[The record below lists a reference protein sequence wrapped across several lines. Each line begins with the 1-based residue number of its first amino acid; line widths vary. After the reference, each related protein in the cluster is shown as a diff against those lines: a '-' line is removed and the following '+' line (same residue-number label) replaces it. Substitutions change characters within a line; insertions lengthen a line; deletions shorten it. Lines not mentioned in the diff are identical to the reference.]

1 MHFTNATTSNAYA
14 LHTTAQKIT
23 CALRGVWHGDY
34 GLARCPAHDD
44 QLPSL
49 SLSNGNDGR
58 LLLYCYAGCSFRE
71 IIQALRR
78 IGLLGKQALFDKAY
92 DHTLSF
98 SKQFCADLKRA
109 KQKAERAQKIWQQ
122 SQPIKDTL
130 AETYL
135 RMRGI
140 CYDLFPYLRF
150 HDNCPHPLGMTLPA
164 LVALVKGAGSFAIH
178 RTFLQA
184 NGCKTDQK
192 PAKAMLGSVMG
203 GAVHLSQGNPKHLVI
218 CEGIETGLSLLS
230 GLLSE
235 PVNLWA
241 SLSTSGM
248 MRVNLPSTKGRLTI
262 AMDGDDAGRKA
273 GFTLAKRAYSQGFEV
288 FIMQAPK
295 GMDFNNVLLSQRGN
309 YERV

>member
-1 MHFTNATTSNAYA
+1 MFSFTNAWGITRA
-14 LHTTAQKIT
+14 LH
-23 CALRGVWHGDY
+23 GVWYGRY

-44 QLPSL
+44 RLPSL
-49 SLSNGNDGR
+49 SITNGLDGR
-58 LLLYCYAGCSFRE
+58 LLLTCYAGCSFRE

-78 IGLLGKQALFDKAY
+78 IGLLGKQAFWDKAY

-98 SKQFCADLKRA
+98 SKQFCADFKRA
-109 KQKAERAQKIWQQ
+109 KKIWKQ
-122 SQPIKDTL
+122 SQPIKNTL

-140 CYDLFPYLRF
+140 TCELFPYLRF
-150 HDNCPHPLGMTLPA
+150 HDKCPHPLGMTLPA

-178 RTFLQA
+178 RTFLKA

-203 GAVHLSQGNPKHLVI
+203 GAVHLNQGNPKHLVI

-235 PVNLWA
+235 PVNLWS

-248 MRVNLPSTKGRLTI
+248 MRVNLPPIKGRLTI

-273 GFTLAKRAYSQGFEV
+273 GFTLANRAYSQGFEV

-295 GMDFNNVLLSQRGN
+295 GTDFNDFLYYSRYVI
-309 YERV
+309 

>member
-1 MHFTNATTSNAYA
+1 MQVAGRDFMHFTNATTSNAYA

-23 CALRGVWHGDY
+23 CALRGVWHGRY
-34 GLARCPAHDD
+34 GIARCPAHDD
-44 QLPSL
+44 RLPSL
-49 SLSNGNDGR
+49 SLANGHDGR

-71 IIQALRR
+71 IIQALIR
-78 IGLLGKQALFDKAY
+78 IGLLGKQAY
-92 DHTLSF
+92 NQTLSF
-98 SKQFCADLKRA
+98 SKQICADLKRA
-109 KQKAERAQKIWQQ
+109 KQKAERAKAIWQQ
-122 SQPIKDTL
+122 CQPIKNTL

-140 CYDLFPYLRF
+140 TCDLPADLRF
-150 HDNCPHPLGMTLPA
+150 HSKCPHPLGITLPA

-192 PAKAMLGSVMG
+192 PEKAMLGSVTG

-218 CEGIETGLSLLS
+218 CEGIETGLALLS

-248 MRVNLPSTKGRLTI
+248 MRVNLPPTKGRLTI

-273 GFTLAKRAYSQGFEV
+273 GFTLAARAYSHGFEV
-288 FIMQAPK
+288 FMMQAPK
-295 GMDFNNVLLSQRGN
+295 GTDFNNVLLS
-309 YERV
+309 

>member
-1 MHFTNATTSNAYA
+1 MLSFTNAQS
-14 LHTTAQKIT
+14 IT
-23 CALRGVWHGDY
+23 HALRGGWHGHY
-34 GLARCPAHDD
+34 GSARCPAHDD

-49 SLSNGNDGR
+49 SLANGHDGR
-58 LLLYCYAGCSFRE
+58 LLLTCYAGCSFKE
-71 IIQALRR
+71 IIQALKR
-78 IGLLGKQALFDKAY
+78 IGLLGKQAFVDKTY
-92 DHTLSF
+92 DHGLSL
-98 SKQFCADLKRA
+98 S

-140 CYDLFPYLRF
+140 TCELPADLRF
-150 HDNCPHPLGMTLPA
+150 HDKCPHPLGMTLLA
-164 LVALVKGAGSFAIH
+164 LVALIKGAGSFAIH

-203 GAVHLSQGNPKHLVI
+203 DAVHLSQANPKHLVI

-230 GLLSE
+230 GLISE

-248 MRVNLPSTKGRLTI
+248 MRMNLPPIKGRLTI
-262 AMDGDDAGRKA
+262 AMDGDDAGCKA

-288 FIMQAPK
+288 FIMQAPNTL
-295 GMDFNNVLLSQRGN
+295 DFNDFLSFQKG
-309 YERV
+309 

>member
-1 MHFTNATTSNAYA
+1 MMCSFKNA
-14 LHTTAQKIT
+14 QDIT
-23 CALRGVWHGDY
+23 RALRGVWHGYY
-34 GLARCPAHDD
+34 GIACCPAHDD
-44 QLPSL
+44 RLPSL
-49 SLSNGNDGR
+49 SLANGHDGR
-58 LLLYCYAGCSFRE
+58 LLLTCYAGCSFRE
-71 IIQALRR
+71 IIQALIR
-78 IGLLGKQALFDKAY
+78 IGLLGKQAY

-109 KQKAERAQKIWQQ
+109 KQKAERAKAIWLQ
-122 SQPIKDTL
+122 SKPIKNTL

-140 CYDLFPYLRF
+140 TCELSADLRF
-150 HDNCPHPLGMTLPA
+150 HDKCPHPLGMTLPA

-178 RTFLQA
+178 RTFLKA

-192 PAKAMLGSVMG
+192 PAKAMLGSVTG
-203 GAVHLSQGNPKHLVI
+203 GGVHLSQANPKHLVI
-218 CEGIETGLSLLS
+218 CEGIETGLALLS

-248 MRVNLPSTKGRLTI
+248 MRVNLPDTKSRLTI

-273 GFTLAKRAYSQGFEV
+273 GFSLAKRAYSQGFEV

-295 GMDFNNVLLSQRGN
+295 GADFNNVLLSQKR
-309 YERV
+309 EL

>member
-1 MHFTNATTSNAYA
+1 FTNA
-14 LHTTAQKIT
+14 QGIT
-23 CALRGVWHGDY
+23 NALRGVWY
-34 GLARCPAHDD
+34 GHYGSARCPAHDD

-49 SLSNGNDGR
+49 SLANGHDGR
-58 LLLYCYAGCSFRE
+58 LLLTCYAGCSFRE

-78 IGLLGKQALFDKAY
+78 IGLLGKQAFIDKAY

-98 SKQFCADLKRA
+98 SKQ
-109 KQKAERAQKIWQQ
+109 KAERAKKIWQQ

-135 RMRGI
+135 RNRGI
-140 CYDLFPYLRF
+140 TCELPADLRF
-150 HDNCPHPLGMTLPA
+150 HDKCHHPLARTLPA
-164 LVALVKGAGSFAIH
+164 LVVLVKGAGSFAIH
-178 RTFLQA
+178 RTFLKA
-184 NGCKTDQK
+184 NGCKTDHK
-192 PAKAMLGSVMG
+192 PTKAMLGSVMG
-203 GAVHLSQGNPKHLVI
+203 GAVHLSQDNPKHLVI

-248 MRVNLPSTKGRLTI
+248 MRVNLPPIKGRLTI

-295 GMDFNNVLLSQRGN
+295 GTDFNNVLLSQKR
-309 YERV
+309 EL

>member
-1 MHFTNATTSNAYA
+1 MQVAGRDFMHFTNATTSNAYA

-23 CALRGVWHGDY
+23 CALRGVWHGRY
-34 GLARCPAHDD
+34 GIARCPAHDD
-44 QLPSL
+44 RLPSL
-49 SLSNGNDGR
+49 SLANGHDGR

-71 IIQALRR
+71 IIQALIR
-78 IGLLGKQALFDKAY
+78 IGLLGKQAY
-92 DHTLSF
+92 DQTLSF

-109 KQKAERAQKIWQQ
+109 KQKAERAKAIWQQ
-122 SQPIKDTL
+122 SQPIKNTL

-140 CYDLFPYLRF
+140 TCDLPADLRF
-150 HDNCPHPLGMTLPA
+150 HDKCLYPSGGTLPA

-192 PAKAMLGSVMG
+192 PAKAMLGSVTG
-203 GAVHLSQGNPKHLVI
+203 GGVHLSQANPKHLVI
-218 CEGIETGLSLLS
+218 CEGIETGLALLS

-248 MRVNLPSTKGRLTI
+248 MRVNLPPTKGRLTI

-273 GFTLAKRAYSQGFEV
+273 GFTLAARAYNHGFEV
-288 FIMQAPK
+288 FMMQAPK
-295 GMDFNNVLLSQRGN
+295 GTDFNNVLLS
-309 YERV
+309 